1 VVLFRVLVHVD
12 LNLLVIWEE
21 GAIVFRLALKALEK
35 PREWVLRMTLD
46 ALEKLLCPPLEPPP
60 PPRLPI
66 SSLVTCVYL

>member
-1 VVLFRVLVHVD
+1 MVLFRVLVRVD
-12 LNLLVIWEE
+12 LNLLVLWE

-35 PREWVLRMTLD
+35 LLEWVLRMTLE
-46 ALEKLLCPPLEPPP
+46 ALEKLRCPPLEPPP